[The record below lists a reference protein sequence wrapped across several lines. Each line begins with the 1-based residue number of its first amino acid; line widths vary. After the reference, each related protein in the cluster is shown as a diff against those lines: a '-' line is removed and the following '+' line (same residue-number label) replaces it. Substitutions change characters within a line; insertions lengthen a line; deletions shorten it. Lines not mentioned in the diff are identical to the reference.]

1 MLSQKYW
8 VYPIRI
14 FRHQSIC
21 LLFLQLVVAAVALN
35 PLCIVSEACI
45 NYIFCGTL
53 EISNEARNW
62 FAGNNEDVWATHLLE
77 QWIGKFSVMVMGGGK
92 LSQLPDTRWAAMCF
106 RIFPPRISTNFPVAN
121 GLGHCLRIADER
133 VDIRISILR
142 SGLFSISVVS

>member
-62 FAGNNEDVWATHLLE
+62 LREITKTCGPHICSN
-77 QWIGKFSVMVMGGGK
+77 S
-92 LSQLPDTRWAAMCF
+92 
-106 RIFPPRISTNFPVAN
+106 
-121 GLGHCLRIADER
+121 GLGNFR
-133 VDIRISILR
+133 
-142 SGLFSISVVS
+142 